1 MLSAGIVHMNSEHFW
16 WERGSSR
23 TSAKSSKKCKERY
36 GGVCRTK
43 MEDTMKAKKMI
54 ALAALILALCGCGTS
69 AAASEDNV
77 QSSFGLDWID
87 SKGVF
92 DLYQDRETGVQYI
105 VYNHATRYGITPRY
119 NADGSLYCGKE
130 SHNGY

>member
-1 MLSAGIVHMNSEHFW
+1 
-16 WERGSSR
+16 
-23 TSAKSSKKCKERY
+23 
-36 GGVCRTK
+36 
-43 MEDTMKAKKMI
+43 MKAKKMI

-77 QSSFGLDWID
+77 QSSFSLDWID
-87 SKGVF
+87 SKGMF

-130 SHNGY
+130 SHNEY